1 MVIECDDG
9 TYGYDCVKRCSG
21 RCTNDSSCNK
31 QTGHY
36 DFGCKAGFADDDC
49 GKGLFRT
56 KPI

>member
-1 MVIECDDG
+1 MVIKCDDG

-21 RCTNDSSCNK
+21 RCKNDSSCNK

-36 DFGCKAGFADDDC
+36 DFECKAGFADDDC